1 MKSYK
6 LVNFCEFDE
15 QPSKSYCA
23 IHNVDPKL
31 NLGDITKVDETKLE
45 PFNFICGGSPCF
57 TKDTTILTNNGYKNI
72 IDIKVDDLVL
82 THKNRYRRVLKVG
95 HNLDKEILKLKAMG
109 ILETIATP
117 NHPFMIRT
125 KRKTWDNNRR
135 RYEPKFSDI
144 YEKQLAN
151 MDKNDYIGIPII
163 QESENIL
170 NLTKKECWLLGRYV
184 ADGYIRD
191 SKRSNR
197 ENSYHHQT
205 IFCIGKEKLDDFNLK
220 SINCGYNISIKED
233 RTVFKAHIIN
243 ERFMN
248 IAKLCGKGAK
258 NKIIPMEILNLPID
272 YLSEFI
278 EGYISGDGSYDN
290 KNDLYKATSISKDL
304 ITGLQLAIQKVY
316 HVGVK
321 TYKTIRPKA
330 TIIEGRF
337 VNQNDTYQ
345 LSFTKNKN
353 AKHSWVLIDDAI
365 WYPVRKVENLNYKE
379 NVYNLEVEQ
388 DNTYIANNCYVH
400 NCQDFS
406 IAGKQKGSMWTCK
419 DCGYEYNPIIQHFS
433 KRDCCPKCGS
443 KNLDKSRSSLLVE
456 WLRVVRG
463 NLPNFGIYENV
474 KNITC
479 GKHRQTFD
487 LFLKELQ
494 EYGYNTYWKVLK
506 ASNYGLPQE
515 RERVYVFIVKKEL
528 DNGKFKFPNPIT
540 ENCGVE
546 NILQDE
552 NSVDSRYYHI
562 CPSMIKAI
570 EQGKCAII
578 KNNQPSKTVTTKQNR
593 WNNAGFVYGKNNE
606 LRFFTG
612 LETFKLM
619 GFSEEDYNKAFKEN
633 PSIDIMYKQAGNSI
647 CVNVLYY
654 IYKEIYEAMP
664 FLFDDLRVS
673 SYFSG
678 IGAFEKALDL
688 LYKAINN

>member
-15 QPSKSYCA
+15 KPSKSYCA

-57 TKDTTILTNNGYKNI
+57 TKDAM
-72 IDIKVDDLVL
+72 VL
-82 THKNRYRRVLKVG
+82 TEKGYVSIQDVQVGDFVLTQKNRYKKVLRTGGNKEKELL
-95 HNLDKEILKLKAMG
+95 NLKSMG
-109 ILETIATP
+109 ILDTIATY

-125 KRKTWDNNRR
+125 RTKIWNNKQRKYDFEFTDV
-135 RYEPKFSDI
+135 
-144 YEKQLAN
+144 YEKQL
-151 MDKNDYIGIPII
+151 KNIEKDDYIGIPII
-163 QESENIL
+163 KESENVL
-170 NLTKKECWLLGRYV
+170 ELSKSECWLLGRYV

-191 SKRSNR
+191 SKRPNR
-197 ENSYHHQT
+197 KNSYNHQT
-205 IFCIGKEKLDDFNLK
+205 IFCIGKEKLDYFKAKTL
-220 SINCGYNISIKED
+220 NCGYNISFKED
-233 RTVFKAHIIN
+233 RTVFKAYIIN
-243 ERFMN
+243 EKFMN
-248 IAKLCGKGAK
+248 FAKLCGKGAK
-258 NKIIPMEILNLPID
+258 NKIVPMEILNLPID
-272 YLSEFI
+272 YLKEFLN
-278 EGYISGDGSYDN
+278 GYMSGDGSYDE
-290 KNDLYKATSISKDL
+290 KNDLYKATTISKEL
-304 ITGLQLAIQKVY
+304 VMSLQLVVQKVY
-316 HVGVK
+316 NVGAK
-321 TYKTIRPKA
+321 TYKTIRPKT
-330 TIIEGRF
+330 TIIENRV
-337 VNQNDTYQ
+337 VNQNNTYQ
-345 LSFTKNKN
+345 LTFSKNKEL
-353 AKHSWVLIDDAI
+353 KHSWILINNAI
-365 WYPVRKVENLNYKE
+365 WYPIRKIEKLDYKE
-379 NVYNLEVEQ
+379 DVYNLEVEE
-388 DNTYIANNCYVH
+388 DNTYVVNNCYVH

-419 DCGYEYNPIIQHFS
+419 ECGEEYNPITQHFS

-456 WLRVVRG
+456 WLRIVRT
-463 NLPNFGIYENV
+463 NKPNFGIYENV

-487 LFLKELQ
+487 LFIKELQ

-515 RERVYVFIVKKEL
+515 RERVYVVIIKKEI
-528 DNGKFKFPNPIT
+528 DNGFFEFPKEISVS
-540 ENCGVE
+540 CGVE
-546 NILQDE
+546 NILQNE
-552 NSVDSRYYHI
+552 NEVDNRYYHI

-578 KNNQPSKTVTTKQNR
+578 ENNQPSRTVTTKQNR
-593 WNNAGFVYGKNNE
+593 WNNAGFVHGKNNE

-619 GFSEEDYNKAFKEN
+619 GFSEKDYNKAFEVN
-633 PSIDIMYKQAGNSI
+633 PSIDTMYKQAGNSI

-654 IYKEIYEAMP
+654 IYKQIYEAMP

-688 LYKAINN
+688 LYKTID